1 MTLSHFYRLAPA
13 AKFCNRFSRIRLGN
27 YKIFARGDSERL
39 KVIAILCFWAEGVRY
54 EFLSPIS
61 GSTINV
67 KPMKF
72 IFCKSTS
79 GPLWFWASRL
89 GPVVVNVV
97 LDVGWH
103 DCWFN
108 NYTKGGNPKG
118 WKGTE
123 SRRVKNGN
131 IEIRSTVKEIT
142 RWCRPARN
150 QIQPGEC
157 RWLLT
162 FQLWTRLEWNGRQRK
177 LFSVSLSI
185 TSAAPLACSV
195 IVI

>member
-1 MTLSHFYRLAPA
+1 MNLEVPNGTATCAVSQGDTETPRHRRPSLTLAGVARRLRESGIFTDRHAFHRLHPRQSMTLSHFYRLAPA

-97 LDVGWH
+97 LDVG
-103 DCWFN
+103 
-108 NYTKGGNPKG
+108 
-118 WKGTE
+118 
-123 SRRVKNGN
+123 
-131 IEIRSTVKEIT
+131 
-142 RWCRPARN
+142 
-150 QIQPGEC
+150 
-157 RWLLT
+157 
-162 FQLWTRLEWNGRQRK
+162 
-177 LFSVSLSI
+177 
-185 TSAAPLACSV
+185 
-195 IVI
+195 

>member
-1 MTLSHFYRLAPA
+1 MCSFPGRHRNTPSPAPKSYAGGRPRRLRESGIFTDRHAFHRLHPRQSMTLSHFYRLAPA

-97 LDVGWH
+97 LDVG
-103 DCWFN
+103 
-108 NYTKGGNPKG
+108 
-118 WKGTE
+118 
-123 SRRVKNGN
+123 
-131 IEIRSTVKEIT
+131 
-142 RWCRPARN
+142 
-150 QIQPGEC
+150 
-157 RWLLT
+157 
-162 FQLWTRLEWNGRQRK
+162 
-177 LFSVSLSI
+177 
-185 TSAAPLACSV
+185 
-195 IVI
+195 